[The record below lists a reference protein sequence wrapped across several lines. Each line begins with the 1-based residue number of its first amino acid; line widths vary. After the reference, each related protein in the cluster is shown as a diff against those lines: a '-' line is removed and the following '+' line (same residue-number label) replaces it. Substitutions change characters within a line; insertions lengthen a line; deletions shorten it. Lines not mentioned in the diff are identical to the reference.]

1 MSVQIRPFEEADRPA
16 CQAIAAAAALTSYG
30 AHMPPQAFG
39 PHEPLEPADQRAV
52 ALADGEI
59 IGFIEL
65 VGAHVSNVF
74 VGPTAQRQG
83 VGALMMAWAEAQ
95 VEGPITL
102 SVFTVNPNARRFYER
117 LGFTVEGTK
126 TIHFADGEHEVWRMR
141 KDRASPL

>member
-1 MSVQIRPFEEADRPA
+1 MSVQIRPFDEADRPA

-39 PHEPLEPADQRAV
+39 PHEPLEPADRRAV

-59 IGFIEL
+59 VGFIEL

-74 VGPTAQRQG
+74 VGPAAQGKG

-141 KDRASPL
+141 KDRSAPL

>member
-16 CQAIAAAAALTSYG
+16 CQVIAASAALTSYG

-52 ALADGEI
+52 ALAGGEI
-59 IGFIEL
+59 VGFIEL

-74 VGPTAQRQG
+74 VGPAAQGKG

-126 TIHFADGEHEVWRMR
+126 TIYFADGEHEVWRMR
-141 KDRASPL
+141 KDRSTPL